1 MITIAFFNNKGGVGK
16 TTLVYHIASML
27 AEMGVRTLAV
37 DLDPQANL
45 TSAFLDESQL
55 ESLWASDNA
64 TILSAV
70 EPILEGTGDIS
81 AVTPREVRDNL
92 HLLCGNL
99 GLSRFEDKLSDSW
112 AKGFGGDRAALRI
125 TSAFHRVIRQS
136 GNKVDAQV
144 ALMDVGPNLGA
155 INRASLLAADHLLIP
170 LAADLYSL
178 QGLRNL
184 GPTIRKWRAD
194 WAIPDKSEVTFPLPT
209 GKMSPIGYVVLQH
222 AVRLDRPVKAYQKW
236 LDRIPS
242 EYRQFVLND
251 DAPMRHM
258 PGYTDSNSLAH
269 LRNYRSLMPMAQDAR
284 KPMFDLRPADGAIG
298 SHSQYVQTCYAEFR
312 ELSGEIL
319 RRVQIAT

>member
-1 MITIAFFNNKGGVGK
+1 MVTIAFFNNKGGVGK
-16 TTLVYHIASML
+16 TTLVYHIACML
-27 AEMGVRTLAV
+27 ADMSIGTLAV

-45 TSAFLDESQL
+45 TSAFLDEPEL
-55 ESLWASDNA
+55 ESLWATGNA

-70 EPILEGTGDIS
+70 RPMLEGTGDVAVVS
-81 AVTPREVRDNL
+81 ALEVRDNL

-112 AKGFGGDRAALRI
+112 GKGFSGDPAALRI
-125 TSAFHRVIRQS
+125 TSAFHRLIRQA
-136 GNKVDAQV
+136 GQETNAQI

-155 INRASLLAADHLLIP
+155 INRASLLAADYLLIP

-184 GPTIRKWRAD
+184 GPTVRKWKAD
-194 WAIPDKSEVTFPLPT
+194 WAIPDKSEITFPLPS
-209 GKMSPIGYVVLQH
+209 GKMLPIGYVVLQH

-242 EYRQFVLND
+242 EYRQFVLGDNV
-251 DAPMRHM
+251 PGPHM
-258 PGYTDSNSLAH
+258 PGYVDPNSLAN
-269 LRNYRSLMPMAQDAR
+269 LRNYRSLMPMAQNAR

-319 RRVQIAT
+319 RRVHISI